1 MFGSYYEV
9 RDWLEGF
16 IPFTYSK
23 ENLGLARIRYL
34 LKLLGNPQK
43 KFKSIHIAGTSG
55 KGSTAF
61 YIGRLL
67 QVIKLQ
73 TPNSKFQKKIIS
85 KKNWKL
91 EIRERIFGK
100 SKSGN
105 WKFQPKVGLHLSPH
119 LVDLRERMQI
129 LFTSVIPANA
139 GIHKPV
145 DDWILDRVGD
155 DSTLI
160 PIGRFLRLFNQIRP
174 IVEGIK
180 KIQPDLTPSYFE
192 ILVAASFLYF
202 AQEKV
207 DWAVVEVGLGGRLDA
222 TNVLRPELC
231 VITNVG
237 LDHTDILGRS
247 IEEIA
252 YEKAGIIKS
261 NTKHGTRNRK
271 QETGDLVITGATGKA
286 LEVIKKVAKEKKA
299 QLITINTQSPKITSK
314 TDSFGNITEYIDLF
328 NHNPQ
333 KFAFEN
339 GLLAVFALSALRI
352 KLSLHTIKEA
362 FSVGFPG
369 RLEEI
374 DKGVILDGAHNPQK
388 IKFLV
393 NFLRKFTVHPS
404 TSLRADSSPFDFAQG
419 RQFTVILVVAFKKGK
434 EWQKM
439 LDLLINNLP
448 IKAVIA
454 TKFNAVTD
462 MGRYQAVGP
471 QEITNYIELKSK
483 RVKVE
488 GFDNSQEA
496 VFEALAQAGFT
507 PGVSNDQSGR
517 TPGVS
522 PALVLITGSL
532 YLVGEVRTIWHLPDF

>member
-145 DDWILDRVGD
+145 DDWIPDRVGD

-286 LEVIKKVAKEKKA
+286 LEVIKK
-299 QLITINTQSPKITSK
+299 
-314 TDSFGNITEYIDLF
+314 
-328 NHNPQ
+328 
-333 KFAFEN
+333 
-339 GLLAVFALSALRI
+339 
-352 KLSLHTIKEA
+352 
-362 FSVGFPG
+362 
-369 RLEEI
+369 
-374 DKGVILDGAHNPQK
+374 
-388 IKFLV
+388 
-393 NFLRKFTVHPS
+393 
-404 TSLRADSSPFDFAQG
+404 
-419 RQFTVILVVAFKKGK
+419 
-434 EWQKM
+434 WQKR
-439 LDLLINNLP
+439 
-448 IKAVIA
+448 K
-454 TKFNAVTD
+454 
-462 MGRYQAVGP
+462 
-471 QEITNYIELKSK
+471 K
-483 RVKVE
+483 R
-488 GFDNSQEA
+488 S
-496 VFEALAQAGFT
+496 
-507 PGVSNDQSGR
+507 
-517 TPGVS
+517 
-522 PALVLITGSL
+522 
-532 YLVGEVRTIWHLPDF
+532 

>member
-129 LFTSVIPANA
+129 NGEPISV
-139 GIHKPV
+139 K
-145 DDWILDRVGD
+145 R
-155 DSTLI
+155 LI
-160 PIGRFLRLFNQIRP
+160 GLISQIRP

-483 RVKVE
+483 RVKME